1 MKDKI
6 LKIFSSSIK
15 IKVTGRNINNF
26 LKRLIN
32 NNINIEKVIPISHK
46 EIDLII
52 NYQDLDKKIVLLEI
66 GGYQNSIEEVTNTLE
81 LIANSLKDYF
91 NV

>member
-1 MKDKI
+1 MLMD
-6 LKIFSSSIK
+6 
-15 IKVTGRNINNF
+15 
-26 LKRLIN
+26 
-32 NNINIEKVIPISHK
+32 
-46 EIDLII
+46 
-52 NYQDLDKKIVLLEI
+52 QDLDKKIVLLEI